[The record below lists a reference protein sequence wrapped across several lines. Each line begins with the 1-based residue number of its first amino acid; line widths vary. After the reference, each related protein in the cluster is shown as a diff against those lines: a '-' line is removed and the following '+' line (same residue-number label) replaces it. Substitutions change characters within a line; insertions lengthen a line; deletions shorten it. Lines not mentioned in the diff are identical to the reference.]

1 MRMDESFKRPG
12 SIPFKWEIQ
21 PGIPKP
27 HTQSTTSSPWKTKLN
42 PTPSRT
48 PPLSQSP
55 SIFTSPL
62 GSPKLSPLPY
72 RTPPSPFQSPATVRS
87 ASASPSKRRGHRILQ
102 SKIHS
107 FSHEVAVVSQ
117 GCLPV
122 PPIRRKDDKK
132 SMGRGG
138 VEMNFPSRHRSTLT
152 TRSSPSFSSPF
163 RKSSWAR
170 EEVEV
175 AARWLF

>member
-27 HTQSTTSSPWKTKLN
+27 DTQSTTSSPWTTKLS
-42 PTPSRT
+42 PPPSMT
-48 PPLSQSP
+48 PPSQSP
-55 SIFTSPL
+55 RIFTSPL
-62 GSPKLSPLPY
+62 RPKLSPLPY
-72 RTPPSPFQSPATVRS
+72 STPPSPFQSPSIARS
-87 ASASPSKRRGHRILQ
+87 ASASPSKRRGHQILQ
-102 SKIHS
+102 SKIHA

-117 GCLPV
+117 GCFPV

-138 VEMNFPSRHRSTLT
+138 IEMNLPSRHRSMSN
-152 TRSSPSFSSPF
+152 RSSPSFSSPF

-170 EEVEV
+170 DQVEV
-175 AARWLF
+175 ADRWLF

>member
-27 HTQSTTSSPWKTKLN
+27 HSHSNPSSPLETKLS
-42 PTPSRT
+42 PPPSRT
-48 PPLSQSP
+48 PPSPSP

-62 GSPKLSPLPY
+62 RPKLSPLPY
-72 RTPPSPFQSPATVRS
+72 STPPSPFQSPTTPRS
-87 ASASPSKRRGHRILQ
+87 SSASPSKRRGHHILQ
-102 SKIHS
+102 SKIHA

-117 GCLPV
+117 GCFPV
-122 PPIRRKDDKK
+122 PPIRRKDDKR
-132 SMGRGG
+132 SIGG
-138 VEMNFPSRHRSTLT
+138 GGIEMIFPSRHRSMP

-170 EEVEV
+170 DEVEV